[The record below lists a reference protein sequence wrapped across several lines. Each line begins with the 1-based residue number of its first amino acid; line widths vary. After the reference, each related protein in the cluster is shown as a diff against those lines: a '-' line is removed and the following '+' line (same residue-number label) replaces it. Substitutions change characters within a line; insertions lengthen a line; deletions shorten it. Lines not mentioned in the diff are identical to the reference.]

1 LLLQTWYNLAEFK
14 KHIIILVLLLVKI
27 WLENMMCKNFT
38 QSAPMPSRC
47 GVLLII
53 NVHDDLWLN
62 GKLKQVDCGMLLFH
76 MDQTAGSFHQS
87 GVDMCSLFFLI
98 KTLICHQLPSP
109 PNPNSSSLSPRPAA
123 ADGRRRA

>member
-87 GVDMCSLFFLI
+87 GVDMCFLFFFD
-98 KTLICHQLPSP
+98 QNFNLPP
-109 PNPNSSSLSPRPAA
+109 TPLPT
-123 ADGRRRA
+123 